1 MPDAIASAYSLLTMS
16 VLLVG
21 VVETVPD
28 VIFAVVMFAVL
39 APSVP
44 MSNKVTADPAA
55 SKYTALSAGYVQNT
69 FFVPAAKFTRLP
81 ELLDSK
87 TVVRLRVVPEAV
99 YVPIPT
105 SQSPA
110 TGSLMA

>member
-1 MPDAIASAYSLLTMS
+1 MPEAIASAYCLLTMS

-21 VVETVPD
+21 VVVIVPD
-28 VIFAVVMFAVL
+28 VMFAVVIFAVP

-44 MSNKVTADPAA
+44 ISKVVTADPAE

-69 FFVPAAKFTRLP
+69 FFEPAAKTTKLP

-99 YVPIPT
+99 
-105 SQSPA
+105 
-110 TGSLMA
+110 

>member
-1 MPDAIASAYSLLTMS
+1 MS

-21 VVETVPD
+21 AVDTVPD
-28 VIFAVVMFAVL
+28 VIFAVVIFAVL
-39 APSVP
+39 TPNVP
-44 MSNKVTADPAA
+44 ISKRVTADPAA

-69 FFVPAAKFTRLP
+69 FLVPAEKLTKLP

-87 TVVRLRVVPEAV
+87 TAVRLRVVPDEV

-105 SQSPA
+105 SQAEFNVSTIA
-110 TGSLMA
+110 